1 MAVSKGLVR
10 EDAMRMLA
18 VAAALVGGALASS
31 LPAQGPASP
40 AASFLIFFDWG
51 KPQITSDG
59 RSTLV
64 EVAAAYRE
72 SGPEKIMVAGH
83 TDRSGGELYNLRAS
97 QRRADAVKAQLVG
110 LGIPE
115 AAIAT
120 SAFGETRPIVP
131 TPDGVREAQN
141 RRVEIVFA
149 GKSSGR
155 SSPTQA
161 ALMLGDGSRA
171 GSIVLGEGPDGAT
184 LVIEAISLPPG
195 IHGLHLHA
203 VGLCSGSA
211 FADAGPHWNPTNAK
225 HGRSNPEGPHLGDL
239 PNLAVGPDGR
249 ASAKVA
255 IPAGAVDADG
265 TALVIHAEPDD
276 GRTDPSGNSGA
287 RIACAA
293 FRR

>member
-1 MAVSKGLVR
+1 
-10 EDAMRMLA
+10 MRMLA
-18 VAAALVGGALASS
+18 VAAALVGTALGSTVSAQQ
-31 LPAQGPASP
+31 PAPP
-40 AASFLIFFDWG
+40 VPSFLIFFDWG
-51 KPQITSDG
+51 KPELSSDA
-59 RSTLV
+59 RSTLA
-64 EVAAAYRE
+64 EVAAAYRQSE
-72 SGPEKIMVAGH
+72 PEKILVAGH

-120 SAFGETRPIVP
+120 SAFGETRPVVP

-149 GKSSGR
+149 GKSTR
-155 SSPTQA
+155 RLSPTKA
-161 ALMLGDGSRA
+161 ALMLGDGSPA
-171 GSIVLGEGPDGAT
+171 GSILLEEGPDGAT
-184 LVIEAISLPPG
+184 LAIEATSLPPG
-195 IHGLHLHA
+195 IHGLHLHV
-203 VGLCSGSA
+203 VGICSGPA

-225 HGRSNPEGPHLGDL
+225 HGRSNPAGPHLGDL
-239 PNLAVGPDGR
+239 PNLTVEPDGR
-249 ASAKVA
+249 ASAKIA

-265 TALVIHAEPDD
+265 TALIIHAQPDD

-293 FRR
+293 FGSERGGSR